1 MVTCDL
7 ANLVASIENVE
18 YEDELKIVIQAVKK
32 KEKELKEASDKKEN
46 RIKAMSALFSEY
58 QKTAEEKLGTLFDD
72 FSPSADSMYI
82 KITAKNMAEC
92 LARLGYKV
100 ERPHKDKNENEDKD
114 SLINNFYFT
123 LNELKFYEMYRD
135 NVNDVIIPLGL

>member
-7 ANLVASIENVE
+7 ANLVAASIENIE

-32 KEKELKEASDKKEN
+32 KEKELEETSAKKEN
-46 RIKAMSALFSEY
+46 QIKVMSAFFSEC
-58 QKTAEEKLGTLFDD
+58 QKTAEKKLKTLFDD
-72 FSPSADSMYI
+72 FSPGADSMYI

-92 LARLGYKV
+92 LVRLGYKV
-100 ERPHKDKNENEDKD
+100 KRPHEDEDEEKN

-135 NVNDVIIPLGL
+135 NVNDVIIPLEL

>member
-32 KEKELKEASDKKEN
+32 KEKELEEASTKKES
-46 RIKAMSALFSEY
+46 RIMAMSALFSEW
-58 QKTAEEKLGTLFDD
+58 QKTAEKKLGTLFDNFKFCD
-72 FSPSADSMYI
+72 DSMYV
-82 KITAKNMAEC
+82 KITARNMAEC

-100 ERPHKDKNENEDKD
+100 ERPYKDEDENSE
-114 SLINNFYFT
+114 IGNFYFK
-123 LNELKFYEMYRD
+123 LNELKFYEMYLD
-135 NVNDVIIPLGL
+135 HANDVIIPLEL